1 VLILDEEAAHRA
13 AEIRVELESRGEG
26 IGMADYLIAAICL
39 QHSAPLMTRNVRRFG
54 RVAELRLDTPGD

>member
-1 VLILDEEAAHRA
+1 
-13 AEIRVELESRGEG
+13 
-26 IGMADYLIAAICL
+26 MADYLIAAICL